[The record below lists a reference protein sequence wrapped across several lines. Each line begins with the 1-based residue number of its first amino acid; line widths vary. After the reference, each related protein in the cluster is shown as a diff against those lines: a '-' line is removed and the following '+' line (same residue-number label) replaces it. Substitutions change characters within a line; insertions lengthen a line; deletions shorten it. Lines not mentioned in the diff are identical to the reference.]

1 MIKRKTM
8 RKIKQIL
15 LSCLVLITITGCF
28 DDLDDGIASNSDIKD
43 FVWKAMNA
51 VYLYKSEI
59 PDLADDRFNTNEDYS
74 SYLADFESPEALF
87 ESLLHQPETID
98 RFSIITDNYI
108 NLQNQLQ
115 GISLSNG
122 LEFNLYF
129 VPGSTTNVFGAI
141 TLVLNDS
148 PADDLGLQRDM
159 IFSAV
164 DGINLTESNFG
175 QLLSQETYTLNFADY
190 NNNGTPDVA
199 DDTLTLNGESETL
212 TKVQYVENP
221 IHIAKTITLED
232 NTKVGY
238 LMYNQFNSNF
248 NNALNGVFADFASDG
263 VTELVLDLRYN
274 GGGSVQTAAYLGS
287 MITGQFTG
295 QIYSKAFYNENLSN
309 NNRDY
314 LFTNSIEGGG
324 AINSLNLSKVYV
336 LTSNRRTAS
345 ASELVINSLSAYID
359 VVVIGENTVGKTQ
372 ISTVIYDSPDL
383 RYEGRNPR
391 HFYAMQPLV
400 ANSVNVNDEL
410 VPSDGLTPDIELRE
424 YPSTLGVLGEI
435 NEPLLEAA
443 LLDISNSGRFNY
455 DVVPGPELIKTKRFF
470 QSLEQEMYIE

>member
-1 MIKRKTM
+1 MMKNLK
-8 RKIKQIL
+8 L
-15 LSCLVLITITGCF
+15 LALFLAITTTFISCFEDF
-28 DDLDDGIASNSDIKD
+28 DDNAVASSDIKD
-43 FVWKAMNA
+43 FVWKGMNA

-59 PDLADDRFNTNEDYS
+59 PDLANNRFATNEEYS
-74 SYLADFESPEALF
+74 NYLADFESPEALF
-87 ESLLHQPETID
+87 ESLKYLPETVD

-122 LEFNLYF
+122 LEFNLYRISE
-129 VPGSTTNVFGAI
+129 GSNEVYGAI
-141 TLVLNDS
+141 TLVLNNS
-148 PADDLGLQRDM
+148 VANDLGLQRGQ
-159 IFSAV
+159 IFRAV
-164 DGINLTESNFG
+164 DGTNLTISNYTE
-175 QLLSQETYTLNFADY
+175 LLSQETYTLNFADY
-190 NNNGTPDVA
+190 EDNGTPDVV
-199 DDTLTLNGESETL
+199 DDTVTLNGNSETL
-212 TKVQYVENP
+212 TKVQYEENP
-221 IHIAKTITLED
+221 IHIAQTITLED

-248 NNALNGVFADFASDG
+248 NNALNNVFADFASDG
-263 VTELVLDLRYN
+263 VSELVLDLRYN

-295 QIYSKAFYNENLSN
+295 QVYSKAFYNENLSN

-324 AINSLNLSKVYV
+324 AINSLNLNKVYI
-336 LTSNRRTAS
+336 LTTNRRTAS
-345 ASELVINSLSAYID
+345 ASELVINSLSPYID

-372 ISTVIYDSPDL
+372 ISITIYDSPDL
-383 RYEGRNPR
+383 GYEGRNSG

-410 VPSDGLTPDIELRE
+410 VPSDGLTADIELTE
-424 YPSTLGVLGEI
+424 YPSTFGVLGDT

-443 LLDISNSGRFNY
+443 LLDISNSGRFTY
-455 DVVPGPELIKTKRFF
+455 DLVPGPELIKTKRFF
-470 QSLEQEMYIE
+470 QSLEQEMYLE

>member
-1 MIKRKTM
+1 MKNLK
-8 RKIKQIL
+8 L
-15 LSCLVLITITGCF
+15 LALLLAITTTFTSCF
-28 DDLDDGIASNSDIKD
+28 EDLDDNVITSSDIKD
-43 FVWKAMNA
+43 FVWKGMNA

-129 VPGSTTNVFGAI
+129 VPGSTTDVFGAI

-159 IFSAV
+159 IFTAV

-295 QIYSKAFYNENLSN
+295 QVYSKAFYNENLSS

-314 LFTNSIEGGG
+314 LFTNSIEGGS
-324 AINSLNLSKVYV
+324 AINSLNLSKVYI

-372 ISTVIYDSPDL
+372 ISITIYDSPNL
-383 RYEGRNPR
+383 GYEGRNSG

-435 NEPLLEAA
+435 NEPLLQAA

-455 DVVPGPELIKTKRFF
+455 DVVPGPKLIKTKRFF

>member
-1 MIKRKTM
+1 MKNLK
-8 RKIKQIL
+8 L
-15 LSCLVLITITGCF
+15 LALFLAITTTFISCFEDF
-28 DDLDDGIASNSDIKD
+28 DDNAVASSDIKD
-43 FVWKAMNA
+43 FVWKGMNA

-59 PDLADDRFNTNEDYS
+59 PDLANNRFATNEEYS
-74 SYLADFESPEALF
+74 NYLADFESPEALF
-87 ESLLHQPETID
+87 ESLKYLPETVD

-122 LEFNLYF
+122 IEFNLYF
-129 VPGSTTNVFGAI
+129 VPGSETEVFGAI
-141 TLVLNDS
+141 TLILNNS
-148 PADDLGLQRDM
+148 PASDLGLQRDM
-159 IFSAV
+159 VFRAV
-164 DGINLTESNFG
+164 DGINLTESNFSE
-175 QLLSQETYTLNFADY
+175 LLSQETYTLNFADY
-190 NNNGTPDVA
+190 DDNGTPDVV
-199 DDTLTLNGESETL
+199 DDTVTLNGNSETL
-212 TKVQYVENP
+212 TKVQYEENP
-221 IHIAKTITLED
+221 IHIAQTITLED

-248 NNALNGVFADFASDG
+248 NNALNNVFADFVSDG
-263 VTELVLDLRYN
+263 VSELVLDLRYN

-295 QIYSKAFYNENLSN
+295 QVYSKAFYNENLSN

-324 AINSLNLSKVYV
+324 AINSLNLNKVYI
-336 LTSNRRTAS
+336 LTTNRRTAS
-345 ASELVINSLSAYID
+345 ASELVINSLSPYID

-372 ISTVIYDSPDL
+372 ISITIYDSPNL
-383 RYEGRNPR
+383 GYEGRNSG

-424 YPSTLGVLGEI
+424 YPSTLGVLGEM
-435 NEPLLEAA
+435 NEPLLQAA
-443 LLDISNSGRFNY
+443 LLDISNSGRFTY
-455 DVVPGPELIKTKRFF
+455 DLVQGPELIKTKRFF

>member
-1 MIKRKTM
+1 MKNLK
-8 RKIKQIL
+8 L
-15 LSCLVLITITGCF
+15 LALLLAITTTLTSCFEDF
-28 DDLDDGIASNSDIKD
+28 DDNVITSSNIKD
-43 FVWKAMNA
+43 FVWKGMNA

-59 PDLADDRFNTNEDYS
+59 PDLADDRFATNEDYS

-87 ESLLHQPETID
+87 ESLKYLPETVD

-129 VPGSTTNVFGAI
+129 VPGSSTDVFGAI
-141 TLVLNDS
+141 TLVLNNS
-148 PADDLGLQRDM
+148 PADDLGLQRNM
-159 IFSAV
+159 IFRAV
-164 DGINLTESNFG
+164 DGINLTESNFAE
-175 QLLSQETYTLNFADY
+175 LLSQETYTLNFADY
-190 NNNGTPDVA
+190 DNNGTPDFA
-199 DDTLTLNGESETL
+199 DDTVTLNSNSETL
-212 TKVQYVENP
+212 TKVQYSENP
-221 IHIAKTITLED
+221 IHIAQTITLED

-248 NNALNGVFADFASDG
+248 NSALNNVFADFASDG
-263 VTELVLDLRYN
+263 VSELVLDLRYN

-324 AINSLNLSKVYV
+324 AINSLNLNKVYI
-336 LTSNRRTAS
+336 LTTNRRTAS
-345 ASELVINSLSAYID
+345 ASELVINSLSPYID

-372 ISTVIYDSPDL
+372 ISITIYDSPDL
-383 RYEGRNPR
+383 GYEGRNSG

-410 VPSDGLTPDIELRE
+410 VPSDGLTPDIELTE
-424 YPSTLGVLGEI
+424 YPSTFGVLGDT

-443 LLDISNSGRFNY
+443 LLDISNSGRFTY
-455 DVVPGPELIKTKRFF
+455 DLVPGPELIKTKRFF

>member
-1 MIKRKTM
+1 MMKNLK
-8 RKIKQIL
+8 L
-15 LSCLVLITITGCF
+15 LALFLAITTTFISCFEDF
-28 DDLDDGIASNSDIKD
+28 DDNAVASSDIKD
-43 FVWKAMNA
+43 FVWKGMNA

-59 PDLADDRFNTNEDYS
+59 PDLANNRFATNEEYS
-74 SYLADFESPEALF
+74 NYLADFESPEALF
-87 ESLLHQPETID
+87 ESLKYLPETVD

-122 LEFNLYF
+122 LEFNLYRISE
-129 VPGSTTNVFGAI
+129 GSNEVYGAI
-141 TLVLNDS
+141 TLVLNNS
-148 PADDLGLQRDM
+148 VANDLGLQRGQ
-159 IFSAV
+159 IFRAV
-164 DGINLTESNFG
+164 DGTNLTISNYTE
-175 QLLSQETYTLNFADY
+175 LLSQETYTLNFADY
-190 NNNGTPDVA
+190 DDNGTPDVV
-199 DDTLTLNGESETL
+199 DDTVTLNGNSETL
-212 TKVQYVENP
+212 TKVQYSENP
-221 IHIAKTITLED
+221 IHIAQTITLED

-248 NNALNGVFADFASDG
+248 NSALNNVFADFASDG
-263 VTELVLDLRYN
+263 VSELVLDLRYN

-324 AINSLNLSKVYV
+324 AINSLNLNKVYI
-336 LTSNRRTAS
+336 LTTNRRTAS
-345 ASELVINSLSAYID
+345 ASELVINSLSPYID

-372 ISTVIYDSPDL
+372 ISITIYDSPDL
-383 RYEGRNPR
+383 GYEGRNSG

-435 NEPLLEAA
+435 NEPLLQAA
-443 LLDISNSGRFNY
+443 LLDISNSGRFTY
-455 DVVPGPELIKTKRFF
+455 DLVPGPELIKTKRFF

>member
-1 MIKRKTM
+1 MMKNLKLLALLLAVTT
-8 RKIKQIL
+8 IL
-15 LSCLVLITITGCF
+15 SSCSEDF
-28 DDLDDGIASNSDIKD
+28 DDNLVASSSVKD
-43 FVWKAMNA
+43 FVWKGMNA

-59 PDLADDRFNTNEDYS
+59 PDLANDRFATNEEYS
-74 SYLADFESPEALF
+74 NYLADFESPEALF
-87 ESLLHQPETID
+87 ESLKHQPETID

-108 NLQNQLQ
+108 NLRNQFL
-115 GISLSNG
+115 GVSLNNG

-129 VPGSTTNVFGAI
+129 VPGSSTDIFGAI

-148 PADDLGLQRDM
+148 EADNSGLQRDM
-159 IFSAV
+159 IFRAV
-164 DGINLTESNFG
+164 DGTNLTASNYPE
-175 QLLSQETYTLNFADY
+175 LLSQETYTLNFADY
-190 NNNGTPDVA
+190 DNNGTEDVN
-199 DDTLTLNGESETL
+199 DDIVTLNGESETL
-212 TKVQYVENP
+212 TKVQYSENP
-221 IHIAKTITLED
+221 IHIAKTITLD
-232 NTKVGY
+232 NNTKVGY

-248 NNALNGVFADFASDG
+248 NNALNNVFGDFASNG

-295 QIYSKAFYNENLSN
+295 QVYSKAFYNENLAS

-314 LFTNSIEGGG
+314 LFTNSIGAGGA
-324 AINSLNLSKVYV
+324 AINSLNLNKVYV
-336 LTSNRRTAS
+336 LTTNRRTAS

-372 ISTVIYDSPDL
+372 ISTTIYDSPDL
-383 RYEGRNPR
+383 GYNGRNPG

-410 VPSDGLTPDIELRE
+410 VPTEGLTPNIELRE

-443 LLDISNSGRFNY
+443 LQDISGSGRFNY
-455 DVVPGPELIKTKRFF
+455 NAISGPEPVNDKRLFKPF
-470 QSLEQEMYIE
+470 EQEMYIDNE